1 MKGEEA
7 EQRSCLYLKIPKLV
21 KLTNQNR
28 EEPEIITSS
37 PYKKNC
43 TKNKKRKLKFT
54 NINSNRNR

>member
-1 MKGEEA
+1 MF
-7 EQRSCLYLKIPKLV
+7 

-43 TKNKKRKLKFT
+43 TKNKKRKLKLT